1 MFFFLLVFV
10 SARSTQIWLHEDETI
25 LKHKKGKHYNDVLVW
40 EQRCRHRDTNDMTA
54 VRDISSRY
62 MQAFQSNRTFYGH
75 TIKYNGNKA
84 SIEFH
89 RRIEIKTIGKINRN
103 GKKHTALFNSISLH
117 CIHVFASL
125 KFFFSV
131 AFFQMFRWH
140 VFYSRSFLVLFSLG
154 MLSVISL
161 RYFVIC
167 LRIASVAVFQ
177 MRSLRHGL
185 FSTIQVALRIC
196 KQKNTLYLH
205 NH

>member
-1 MFFFLLVFV
+1 MFFSLLVFV
-10 SARSTQIWLHEDETI
+10 SARSTQIWIHEDETI
-25 LKHKKGKHYNDVLVW
+25 LKHKKGKHYNNVLVW

-89 RRIEIKTIGKINRN
+89 RRIEIKTIEKINRN

-125 KFFFSV
+125 KFFLFGCFFFKCSDDTFFTRVHFS
-131 AFFQMFRWH
+131 FYFRLACYQW
-140 VFYSRSFLVLFSLG
+140 YRYAILLFAYGLPVWPYFKCVRYDMASLAQFKW
-154 MLSVISL
+154 L
-161 RYFVIC
+161 
-167 LRIASVAVFQ
+167 
-177 MRSLRHGL
+177 
-185 FSTIQVALRIC
+185 
-196 KQKNTLYLH
+196 
-205 NH
+205 